1 MRAFRAP
8 HVNLVNP
15 TLESIFLDI
24 FYEKCEKFEKVHL
37 YVVFGRIGSQK
48 KTHISGSRL
57 YIGAYEIMMKN
68 NLIYKNNSLS
78 ASRVRNRLSEF
89 A

>member
-37 YVVFGRIGSQK
+37 YVVFGIIALQK
-48 KTHISGSRL
+48 KPHISGSRL
-57 YIGAYEIMMKN
+57 
-68 NLIYKNNSLS
+68 
-78 ASRVRNRLSEF
+78 
-89 A
+89 